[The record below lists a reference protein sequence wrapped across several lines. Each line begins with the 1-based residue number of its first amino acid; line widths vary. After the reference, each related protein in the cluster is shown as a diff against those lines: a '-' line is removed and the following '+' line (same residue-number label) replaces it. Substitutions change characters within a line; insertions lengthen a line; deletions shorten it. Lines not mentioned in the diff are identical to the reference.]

1 MTVENLPKL
10 TLADGSE
17 LPCALFGLSRTGTLY
32 IEIYGLP
39 WREACEIFDD
49 PAKTEAMTYPFD
61 DGTMT
66 RRGFTVFDGFDR
78 VENGGV
84 RVTMRRKYEGEDG
97 DET

>member
-32 IEIYGLP
+32 IEVYGLP
-39 WREACEIFDD
+39 WREVCEIFDD
-49 PAKTEAMTYPFD
+49 PAKTKAMTYPFD